1 MYKRQRVNKLLKS
14 NIFRISFPDEVFV
27 FDVSI
32 SDKPWKF
39 VDERTLERN
48 DISAVPYNKQ
58 IWAFGRLDIIKD
70 IFKDV
75 MNSDIQRKDVYKRQT
90 YNKSCFLFENKPVA
104 HYFDNIAAFVY

>member
-1 MYKRQRVNKLLKS
+1 M
-14 NIFRISFPDEVFV
+14 

-75 MNSDIQRKDVYKRQT
+75 MNSDIQRKPLANIKIYNTAVSRLLLTTICKILALQSNLKTDYKGKIWT
-90 YNKSCFLFENKPVA
+90 ENNSKSISGHIVL
-104 HYFDNIAAFVY
+104 